1 MEEEWKEKYEK
12 LAVHDQII
20 MLPIACYLVND
31 NKFESKQVLIKQL
44 NTSSF

>member
-20 MLPIACYLVND
+20 MLPVASYLVNV
-31 NKFESKQVLIKQL
+31 NKFNPNELLPFISML
-44 NTSSF
+44 T